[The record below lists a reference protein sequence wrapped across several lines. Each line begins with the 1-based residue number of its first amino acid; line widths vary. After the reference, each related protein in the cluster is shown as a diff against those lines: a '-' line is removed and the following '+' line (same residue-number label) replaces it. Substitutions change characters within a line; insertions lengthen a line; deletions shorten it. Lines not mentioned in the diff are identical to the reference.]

1 MEREELRTRQAG
13 LKQAYRQD
21 PATAMTRVSARAT
34 FAEPGITATVEGWA
48 GPVRAGLHPATG
60 GDGSDACSADMLLE
74 ALLGCAGVT
83 LRSVATAMRIEVR
96 SAELVAQATFDA
108 RGTLGLDRQTPVG
121 LVSIDVVATLRHR
134 RDRQGPRAPS
144 RADRPLL
151 RRGPVADTPSGDPGR
166 AGHPRVSRRQGGRSD
181 RHDQK
186 VTLSDQTSPGTPQN
200 DFGGQIHLRCWSL
213 LHWSRWVR

>member
-1 MEREELRTRQAG
+1 MDREELRTRQAG

-21 PATAMTRVSARAT
+21 PATALTHVSARAT
-34 FAEPGITATVEGWA
+34 FAEPGITVTVEGWA

-83 LRSVATAMRIEVR
+83 LRSVATAMRIEFR

-121 LVSIDVVATLRHR
+121 LVSIDVVATLDTDATDKDLERLAELTDRYCVVGQSLTPHPAIRVVRATHR
-134 RDRQGPRAPS
+134 
-144 RADRPLL
+144 
-151 RRGPVADTPSGDPGR
+151 
-166 AGHPRVSRRQGGRSD
+166 
-181 RHDQK
+181 
-186 VTLSDQTSPGTPQN
+186 
-200 DFGGQIHLRCWSL
+200 
-213 LHWSRWVR
+213 